1 MSIAISGVRV
11 PEQSHSA
18 QRTHMRITL
27 RGKVT
32 AALLALCM
40 GVGIAALV
48 TPDNADSASGAVA
61 VTSYTVRPGDNLWNY
76 ASTITPAGQDV
87 SQTVN
92 ELLDLNNLDS
102 TVLVPGQRLLVPAE

>member
-1 MSIAISGVRV
+1 
-11 PEQSHSA
+11 
-18 QRTHMRITL
+18 
-27 RGKVT
+27 
-32 AALLALCM
+32 
-40 GVGIAALV
+40 
-48 TPDNADSASGAVA
+48 
-61 VTSYTVRPGDNLWNY
+61 VRPGDNLWNY